1 MVGWRP
7 WGVHQ
12 NWVLKFQTLILTNR
26 GDREMSVEL
35 GVVPFGAGVLHK
47 HEARVTLPTGGDGV
61 TLRDVEFIVS
71 FWPANEEEPSLP
83 DLKLVMLVKDH
94 VSGRKA
100 GFGMGDLFGW

>member
-1 MVGWRP
+1 MIPYEQVNGYGHRCQ
-7 WGVHQ
+7 VYNH
-12 NWVLKFQTLILTNR
+12 L
-26 GDREMSVEL
+26 
-35 GVVPFGAGVLHK
+35 
-47 HEARVTLPTGGDGV
+47 TLPTGGDGV

-100 GFGMGDLFGW
+100 RFGMGDLFGW